1 MIHPLKF
8 NVKIKYK
15 DINMLKKITIL
26 TMLFTLN
33 LNATP
38 FDAVNSSAVSQLASK
53 FNIESNAKILGLSQ
67 AAYQHAVE
75 QLIRLEFGTVDTGL
89 KKLPEL
95 IDFKKLDK
103 YSDSELTNIMKQQ
116 RTTLANY
123 LSIPVEK
130 LQTFYTLVP
139 ENLLQNNGQR
149 DN

>member
-139 ENLLQNNGQR
+139 ENLLQNNGQG